1 MPFIYLLTM
10 WKSEIALFF
19 IKRPIC
25 WLGPYWQCFMEIDR
39 LINQA
44 VISRVAIA
52 VKKLSRRRRREKR
65 DASTNQS
72 NNFGVSRKRFKPSTP
87 GSRHRSYVWA
97 NRNDRIPSRADYS
110 YAVLVL
116 RTMTIF
122 DYSISSYEC
131 SKNCASD
138 NNRCTVF
145 QICYCWTGYWYS
157 SHSMRQGLCNG
168 TDRCSSVCPSYRR
181 VGR

>member
-10 WKSEIALFF
+10 LKSEIALFF

-72 NNFGVSRKRFKPSTP
+72 NNFGVSRKT
-87 GSRHRSYVWA
+87 
-97 NRNDRIPSRADYS
+97 
-110 YAVLVL
+110 LQ
-116 RTMTIF
+116 
-122 DYSISSYEC
+122 
-131 SKNCASD
+131 
-138 NNRCTVF
+138 TVDA
-145 QICYCWTGYWYS
+145 G
-157 SHSMRQGLCNG
+157 
-168 TDRCSSVCPSYRR
+168 V
-181 VGR
+181 